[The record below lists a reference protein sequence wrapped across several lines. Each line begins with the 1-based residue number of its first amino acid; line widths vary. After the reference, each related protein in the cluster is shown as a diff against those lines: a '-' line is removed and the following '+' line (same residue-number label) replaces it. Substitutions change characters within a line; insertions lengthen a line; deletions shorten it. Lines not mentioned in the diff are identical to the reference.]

1 LGKKNID
8 TIAASADMLAGNL
21 IPPQKRHIWFLPTR
35 NPLLQKNQKSLFLSN
50 TLKVFLSN

>member
-50 TLKVFLSN
+50 TL